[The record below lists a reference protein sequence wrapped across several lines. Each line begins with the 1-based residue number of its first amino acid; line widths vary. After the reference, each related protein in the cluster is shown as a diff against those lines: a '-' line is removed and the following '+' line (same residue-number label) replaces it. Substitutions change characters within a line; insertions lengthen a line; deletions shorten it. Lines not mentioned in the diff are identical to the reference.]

1 MRRTWKR
8 RGTQRW
14 IWSLCLAVVCAGM
27 VVLPAMAEKASPEVA
42 AESSEPLPLAL
53 RLERLMNDPVLR
65 TSEVGIAVY
74 DLTARQPVFTC
85 QDKKLYRPAS
95 ILKLMTG
102 ITALAELGPEHA
114 FTTSVYYKGVVAD
127 STLYGDL
134 YVVGGFDSEF
144 GEREMDELVGR
155 VAALGVRRIEGKVI
169 GDVSLADSLYY
180 GDGWSWN
187 DAVYEFQ
194 PCLSPLMFC
203 KGVVSVM
210 ARPVRQDTVAE
221 VSVSP
226 VSSYYTVENK
236 TRCRRPEA
244 GAFRV
249 TRNWM
254 EQGNRLTV
262 SGNVSARA
270 TKLLSLHD
278 SRNFF
283 MYAFVERLRGR
294 GVETGEY
301 CFGELSLHAD
311 SLPVRKIVS
320 PSAVPVRSDADS
332 LRVRGEAPSSPD
344 RVVRVAS
351 VSHSLT
357 EVLTRAM
364 KKSDNLSAEAM
375 LRHLALAGD
384 KKKHVSASD
393 GVEIIGRLMRRMGY
407 DPKEYCL
414 VDGSGVSLYN
424 YVSPDLLL
432 AFLRYAYDRPEMY
445 AVLRE
450 SLPVAGVDGTLQ
462 YRMRGKS
469 ASGKVRAKTG
479 TVTGISSLAGFA
491 RTPDNHVL
499 AFVIINQNVLKA
511 REARAFQDKV
521 CVELCR

>member
-1 MRRTWKR
+1 MKR
-8 RGTQRW
+8 ILLGCVGF
-14 IWSLCLAVVCAGM
+14 LYLAVLQAQ
-27 VVLPAMAEKASPEVA
+27 
-42 AESSEPLPLAL
+42 PLAT
-53 RLERLMNDPVLR
+53 RLERLLNDPVLR
-65 TSEVGIAVY
+65 TSEVGITVY
-74 DLTARQPVFTC
+74 DLTVQQPVFTY

-95 ILKLMTG
+95 IEKLLTG
-102 ITALAELGPEHA
+102 ITALSELGPNYA

-127 STLYGDL
+127 SILHGDL

-144 GEREMDELVGR
+144 GEQEMDELVGR
-155 VAALGVRRIEGKVI
+155 VAALGIHRIEGKVI

-194 PCLSPLMFC
+194 PCLSPLMYC
-203 KGVVSVM
+203 KGVVSVT
-210 ARPVRQDTVAE
+210 AHPALQDTIAE
-221 VSVSP
+221 VYVSP

-244 GAFRV
+244 GKFRV

-254 EQGNRLTV
+254 EQGNRLIV
-262 SGNVSARA
+262 AGNVSART
-270 TKLLSLHD
+270 TKLLSLHN
-278 SRNFF
+278 SQNFF
-283 MYAFVERLRGR
+283 MHTFTERLRRQGI
-294 GVETGEY
+294 ETGDY
-301 CFGELSLHAD
+301 CFGELSLRAD
-311 SLPVRKIVS
+311 SLCVPDKVPPSVS
-320 PSAVPVRSDADS
+320 PVHSDADS
-332 LRVRGEAPSSPD
+332 LYVRGKSSLSAD
-344 RVVRVAS
+344 SAVWVAS
-351 VSHSLT
+351 VSHSLA

-375 LRHLALAGD
+375 LRHLALTGD

-393 GVEIIGRLMRRMGY
+393 GVEIIGHLIRRMGY
-407 DPKEYCL
+407 EPKDYCI

-424 YVSPDLLL
+424 YISPDLLL
-432 AFLRYAYDRPEMY
+432 AFLKYAYARPEVY
-445 AVLRE
+445 TVLKE
-450 SLPVAGVDGTLQ
+450 SLPIAGVDGTLQ

-469 ASGKVRAKTG
+469 AYKKVRAKTG

>member
-1 MRRTWKR
+1 MK
-8 RGTQRW
+8 Q
-14 IWSLCLAVVCAGM
+14 ILFFCIALSVCFFSQAQT
-27 VVLPAMAEKASPEVA
+27 LTA
-42 AESSEPLPLAL
+42 

-65 TSEVGIAVY
+65 TSEVGITVY
-74 DLTARQPVFTC
+74 DLTAQQPVFTY

-95 ILKLMTG
+95 IQKLITG
-102 ITALAELGPEHA
+102 ITALVELSPNHA

-144 GEREMDELVGR
+144 GEQEMDELVGR
-155 VAALGVRRIEGKVI
+155 VAALGIHRIEGKVI

-194 PCLSPLMFC
+194 PCLSPLMYC
-203 KGVVSVM
+203 KGVVSVT
-210 ARPVRQDTVAE
+210 ARPAPQDTIAE
-221 VSVSP
+221 ISVSP
-226 VSSYYTVENK
+226 MSSYYTVENR
-236 TRCRRPEA
+236 TRCRCPEA
-244 GAFRV
+244 GRFRV

-262 SGNVSARA
+262 AGNVSART
-270 TKLLSLHD
+270 TKLLSLHN
-278 SRNFF
+278 SQKFF
-283 MYAFVERLRGR
+283 MHTFIERLRWR
-294 GVETGEY
+294 GIETGDY
-301 CFGELSLHAD
+301 CFGELSLRAD
-311 SLPVRKIVS
+311 SLC
-320 PSAVPVRSDADS
+320 A
-332 LRVRGEAPSSPD
+332 RGKASSSPD
-344 RVVRVAS
+344 SAVWVAS
-351 VSHSLT
+351 VSHSLA

-375 LRHLALAGD
+375 LRHLALMSD

-393 GVEIIGRLMRRMGY
+393 GVEIIGHLIRRMGY
-407 DPKEYCL
+407 DPKSYCL

-432 AFLRYAYDRPEMY
+432 AFLKYAYARPDVY
-445 AVLRE
+445 AVLKE
-450 SLPVAGVDGTLQ
+450 SLPIAGVDGTLW

-469 ASGKVRAKTG
+469 AYKKVRAKTG

-491 RTPDNHVL
+491 HTPGNHVL